1 VLGLRSAPGCAGLS
15 CNVKILNGIGDLPG
29 QAPQPIGNSTEEK
42 VSAMIRL
49 RKRTCITGVIL
60 ALLLAAATP
69 VWATQ
74 THGEP
79 EGLVV
84 HQLAHLFFIFSMGLL
99 IYWLRQ
105 RNLVKLKA
113 WRYIQYSAML
123 FILWNIDTFTVHLLD
138 EQVGLMRIQRLDT
151 WHLQID
157 TEARHRL
164 LAYIYYITKLDHLLC
179 VPALLCLYLGLRRLY
194 HENRSAVKRVSS

>member
-1 VLGLRSAPGCAGLS
+1 MFMQ
-15 CNVKILNGIGDLPG
+15 VKAN
-29 QAPQPIGNSTEEK
+29 
-42 VSAMIRL
+42 AMIRQWNRIGL
-49 RKRTCITGVIL
+49 SGIVWVV
-60 ALLLAAATP
+60 LLVGATP
-69 VWATQ
+69 VEATQ

-84 HQLAHLFFIFSMGLL
+84 HQLSHLFFIFSMGLL

-138 EQVGLMRIQRLDT
+138 EQVDLIRIQRLDT
-151 WHLQID
+151 WYLQID
-157 TEARHRL
+157 TEARYRIL
-164 LAYIYYITKLDHLLC
+164 TFIYYIGKLDHLLC
-179 VPALLCLYLGLRRLY
+179 VPALFFLYLGLRRLY
-194 HENRSAVKRVSS
+194 HENHSTVKKVSP

>member
-1 VLGLRSAPGCAGLS
+1 
-15 CNVKILNGIGDLPG
+15 
-29 QAPQPIGNSTEEK
+29 
-42 VSAMIRL
+42 MICQWNRI
-49 RKRTCITGVIL
+49 CIVGTIFVIL
-60 ALLLAAATP
+60 LTAAAP

-84 HQLAHLFFIFSMGLL
+84 HQLTHLFFIFSMGLL

-105 RNLVKLKA
+105 RKLVKLKA

-123 FILWNIDTFTVHLLD
+123 FILWNIDTFGVHLLD
-138 EQVGLMRIQRLDT
+138 EQVDLIRIRRLDT

-157 TEARHRL
+157 TAARYRL
-164 LAYIYYITKLDHLLC
+164 LVFIYYIAKLDHLLC
-179 VPALLCLYLGLRRLY
+179 VPALLCLYMGLKRLY
-194 HENRSAVKRVSS
+194 HENHSTVKKVSP